1 MRRTDTDGIVF
12 WAQEVGTW
20 PRRTEARASMA
31 RRLIPSSFECDCGH
45 QIHFF
50 ERTVREMEA
59 GSRRSRKPQVI
70 VDSDDDKHRVEFI
83 AGQATAVICP
93 ELGRCE
99 ITGWA

>member
-1 MRRTDTDGIVF
+1 
-12 WAQEVGTW
+12 
-20 PRRTEARASMA
+20 MA

-50 ERTVREMEA
+50 ERTVREMEID
-59 GSRRSRKPQVI
+59 SWRRGKPQVI
-70 VDSDDDKHRVEFI
+70 IDSDDDKHRVEFT

-93 ELGRCE
+93 ELGRCK